1 MLRKKKI
8 LITGATGDIGSEISF
23 LFAKNNAELLLAGKD
38 KKKLMNLRSKLL
50 KSYKTKIN
58 IYSFDIGKHEETKS
72 ALKEIFLKNK
82 NIDVLVNNAG
92 ILKEGLIGMISEKDI
107 KNTIGTNL
115 IGPINLIQLVNKI
128 MNKKNSSII
137 NISSIMGVRGN
148 SGQSLYSSSK
158 SGLIGFTLSA
168 AKELGSKGIRVN
180 AIAPGYIKTKMVK
193 HITKDKLSNILSS
206 IKMKRPG
213 KPIDV
218 ANVALFLASDL
229 STYVTGQVIGVDGG
243 MIV

>member
-38 KKKLMNLRSKLL
+38 IKKLINL
-50 KSYKTKIN
+50 KSKILKSHKTKIN

-72 ALKEIFLKNK
+72 AFKDIFSKNK

>member
-38 KKKLMNLRSKLL
+38 KKKLINLRSKIL

-72 ALKEIFLKNK
+72 TFKDIFSKNK

>member
-38 KKKLMNLRSKLL
+38 KKKLINLRSKIL

-72 ALKEIFLKNK
+72 AFKDIFSKNK

>member
-72 ALKEIFLKNK
+72 AFKEIFLKNK

-193 HITKDKLSNILSS
+193 HITNDKLSNILSS

>member
-72 ALKEIFLKNK
+72 AFKEIFLKNK

-137 NISSIMGVRGN
+137 NISSIMGGRGN

-193 HITKDKLSNILSS
+193 HITNDKLSNILSS